1 MQYLLLRGLLC
12 QQQECFF
19 LCIWNRFCTDQS
31 VKVKNSL
38 DYGKLSAA
46 AERAIKTRHS
56 LQLWCPAVISDV
68 KVQMCSLK
76 MLLVMSTMM
85 QLHQH
90 LFTLHVAGQVSEA
103 RNSRFV
109 SELCKT
115 SARTGSSDITTAS
128 AIYQPPKGARM
139 GGDTRALGWTSL
151 LSIPSSMA
159 KTDFRETCSWPWL
172 PRVKATLH
180 SIVISNIL
188 RNQKVFFSELKTNW
202 YSSGTIASADAWGY
216 VSEG

>member
-1 MQYLLLRGLLC
+1 MVLILHLSCARKSHRDFLPFVRLGFGMQYLLLRGLLY
-12 QQQECFF
+12 QQQECSF

-76 MLLVMSTMM
+76 MLFVMSTMM

-90 LFTLHVAGQVSEA
+90 LFTLHFAGQVSEA
-103 RNSRFV
+103 QNSRFV
-109 SELCKT
+109 SELCQT
-115 SARTGSSDITTAS
+115 SARTGSSVITTAS
-128 AIYQPPKGARM
+128 AIYQPPKGARTGRRHKSTGM
-139 GGDTRALGWTSL
+139 D
-151 LSIPSSMA
+151 IPPVHP
-159 KTDFRETCSWPWL
+159 FQHGQNWL
-172 PRVKATLH
+172 
-180 SIVISNIL
+180 
-188 RNQKVFFSELKTNW
+188 
-202 YSSGTIASADAWGY
+202 
-216 VSEG
+216 